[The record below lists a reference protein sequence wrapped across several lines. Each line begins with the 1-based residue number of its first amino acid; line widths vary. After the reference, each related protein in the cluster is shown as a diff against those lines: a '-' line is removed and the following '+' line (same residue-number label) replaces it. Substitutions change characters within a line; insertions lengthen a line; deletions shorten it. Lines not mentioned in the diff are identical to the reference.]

1 MIAQVQAL
9 GTGRKRRIDIWTLFN
24 YNLTEN
30 KTQCTDWFT
39 YPCLFMQLLLSLA
52 LLSTLKLSVKLN
64 TVCWLSDCTAIH
76 MEDMWLIK
84 LRPGRHSSCI
94 VLSDHLNL
102 QNLDLIFS
110 YILMIILLIK
120 YCLKIIIYI
129 EFIGIQL

>member
-52 LLSTLKLSVKLN
+52 LLSTLKLSVWLNLLVIKLHSN
-64 TVCWLSDCTAIH
+64 SYGAYVVDLT
-76 MEDMWLIK
+76 
-84 LRPGRHSSCI
+84 LRPGRHSSCN
-94 VLSDHLNL
+94 VLSHH
-102 QNLDLIFS
+102 
-110 YILMIILLIK
+110 
-120 YCLKIIIYI
+120 LKIRS
-129 EFIGIQL
+129 EERRRERG